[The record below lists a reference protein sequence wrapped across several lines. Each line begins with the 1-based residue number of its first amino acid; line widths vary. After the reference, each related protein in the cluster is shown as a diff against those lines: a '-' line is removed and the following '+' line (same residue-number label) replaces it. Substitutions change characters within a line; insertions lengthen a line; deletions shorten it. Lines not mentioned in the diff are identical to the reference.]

1 MAHEQ
6 KPKSDE
12 AKSLCADS
20 IRETEMQKSVCRFHW
35 LGFDQSFRLLSIHL
49 NEIASGSIAVN
60 KIKQYFRFK
69 ELVNIIMHYPQGN
82 HGIYKDGRPIYI
94 KSLGQVIPRLILIH
108 INEAH
113 DCWIFDNGIGRCP
126 HIKSVKVRY
135 VVPTGALVGIYEDLE
150 LRDGGSNYLGKIQDP
165 TQQTDID
172 NFMVPGVMEPK
183 TSWLVANCI
192 LSVCKAGVIDSL
204 SMAFSLQSEG
214 RRAKEPKPMSADSF
228 ENYNQE
234 EKERLCNNYFYVALS
249 EK

>member
-1 MAHEQ
+1 MFVH
-6 KPKSDE
+6 
-12 AKSLCADS
+12 
-20 IRETEMQKSVCRFHW
+20 
-35 LGFDQSFRLLSIHL
+35 
-49 NEIASGSIAVN
+49 VN
-60 KIKQYFRFK
+60 ARFK

-82 HGIYKDGRPIYI
+82 RGIYKDGRPIYI
-94 KSLGQVIPRLILIH
+94 KSLGQVIPRLILIARYLS
-108 INEAH
+108 N
-113 DCWIFDNGIGRCP
+113 NGIGRCP

-135 VVPTGALVGIYEDLE
+135 VVPSGALVGIYEDLE
-150 LRDGGSNYLGKIQDP
+150 LRDGGSNYIGKIQDP

-172 NFMVPGVMEPK
+172 NFMVSGVMEPK
-183 TSWLVANCI
+183 TSRLIANCI
-192 LSVCKAGVIDSL
+192 LAVWKAGVIDSL

>member
-12 AKSLCADS
+12 AKSLCDDS

-35 LGFDQSFRLLSIHL
+35 LGFDQSFRLLSIHR

-60 KIKQYFRFK
+60 KI
-69 ELVNIIMHYPQGN
+69 
-82 HGIYKDGRPIYI
+82 
-94 KSLGQVIPRLILIH
+94 RLILIH

-135 VVPTGALVGIYEDLE
+135 VVPSGALVGIYEDLE

-165 TQQTDID
+165 NQQTDTD
-172 NFMVPGVMEPK
+172 NFMVSGVMEPK

-192 LSVCKAGVIDSL
+192 LALCKAGVIDSL

>member
-12 AKSLCADS
+12 AKSLCDDS

-35 LGFDQSFRLLSIHL
+35 LGFDHSVRLLSIHR

-60 KIKQYFRFK
+60 KIVSISVYLIF
-69 ELVNIIMHYPQGN
+69 
-82 HGIYKDGRPIYI
+82 
-94 KSLGQVIPRLILIH
+94 VISRLL
-108 INEAH
+108 
-113 DCWIFDNGIGRCP
+113 
-126 HIKSVKVRY
+126 
-135 VVPTGALVGIYEDLE
+135 
-150 LRDGGSNYLGKIQDP
+150 IQDP

-172 NFMVPGVMEPK
+172 NFMVSGVMEPK

-192 LSVCKAGVIDSL
+192 LDVCKAGVIDSL

-214 RRAKEPKPMSADSF
+214 RRAKEPKPMSDDSF